1 MDKTARKQK
10 RVWTLHR
17 PGRSVNVRR
26 TVQDKMLSREQE
38 FGSKGGGGVG
48 KNGIPSPNTCFFLST
63 HQCQILPNNK
73 LEDKCPIQIDLK
85 WTGS

>member
-1 MDKTARKQK
+1 M
-10 RVWTLHR
+10 
-17 PGRSVNVRR
+17 NVRR

-38 FGSKGGGGVG
+38 FGSKGGGGIG

-63 HQCQILPNNK
+63 HQCQILPKNK